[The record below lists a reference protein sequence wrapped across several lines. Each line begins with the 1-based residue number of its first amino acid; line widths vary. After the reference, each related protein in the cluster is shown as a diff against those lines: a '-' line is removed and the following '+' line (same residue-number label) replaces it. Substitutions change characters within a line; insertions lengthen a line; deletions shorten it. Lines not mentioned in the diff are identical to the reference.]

1 MKRFAR
7 VLLFSALGLAIVAF
21 DTSAQPPA
29 GKGGDKGGEKGERGP
44 RGGPPMPGQILSP
57 FMQEQL
63 KLTDDQKKQLDA
75 LQKDLDAKLD
85 KLLTDDQKKMLKEMR
100 ERGPGRPGG
109 DRGPGG
115 PGGDKGPRPSG
126 DKGGNRLERPP
137 VANGEKKPV

>member
-1 MKRFAR
+1 MKRFSR

-29 GKGGDKGGEKGERGP
+29 GKGGEKGERGP
-44 RGGPPMPGQILSP
+44 RGGPPMPGQILPP
-57 FMQEQL
+57 FLQEQL

-115 PGGDKGPRPSG
+115 
-126 DKGGNRLERPP
+126 DKGGNRPERPP
-137 VANGEKKPV
+137 VEKGEM

>member
-1 MKRFAR
+1 
-7 VLLFSALGLAIVAF
+7 
-21 DTSAQPPA
+21 
-29 GKGGDKGGEKGERGP
+29 
-44 RGGPPMPGQILSP
+44 MPGQILPP
-57 FMQEQL
+57 FVQEQL

-115 PGGDKGPRPSG
+115 PGGDKGPRPGG
-126 DKGGNRLERPP
+126 DKGGNRPERPP
-137 VANGEKKPV
+137 VEKGGM

>member
-1 MKRFAR
+1 
-7 VLLFSALGLAIVAF
+7 
-21 DTSAQPPA
+21 
-29 GKGGDKGGEKGERGP
+29 
-44 RGGPPMPGQILSP
+44 MPGQILSP

-63 KLTDDQKKQLDA
+63 KITDEQKKQLDA

-100 ERGPGRPGG
+100 ERCPGRPGG

-115 PGGDKGPRPSG
+115 
-126 DKGGNRLERPP
+126 DKGGNRPERPP